1 MIEYLSNKIGFKRQ
15 DKIWHFNVKIFK
27 KRFKIFIEKCYMSK
41 FKDCV
46 SKCGDLFPT
55 QFLKFKAKIK
65 SLMQK

>member
-1 MIEYLSNKIGFKRQ
+1 
-15 DKIWHFNVKIFK
+15 
-27 KRFKIFIEKCYMSK
+27 MSK

-65 SLMQK
+65 SLMQKQMKEEFGDFCQ